1 MRARTLWSLSLLVT
15 ALAVGTGVLTVPA
28 RHPAL
33 RPQRAVLSVAAPAPP
48 ESESES
54 CAARA
59 LAVLGHWDRRRARA
73 WARGDPAALT
83 RLYAVGSGTARRDL
97 AMLAAYRSRG
107 LRVRSMGRQV
117 LAVHLRSCGAR
128 RISLLLTDRL
138 VDAVAVGR
146 GHRTGLP
153 DGRPVIRRVELRR
166 HDGVWRVSE
175 VYER

>member
-15 ALAVGTGVLTVPA
+15 ALVVGTGVLAVPA
-28 RHPAL
+28 RHPGL
-33 RPQRAVLSVAAPAPP
+33 RPERAVLSVAAPAPP
-48 ESESES
+48 GSES

-59 LAVLGHWDRRRARA
+59 LAVLRHWDRRRARA

-83 RLYAVGSGTARRDL
+83 RLYAAGSGTGRRDL

-153 DGRPVIRRVELRR
+153 DGRPVTRRVELRR